1 MHIKVLSGV
10 LCVGLLA
17 ACAQVP
23 RPSTYPYSVQRQMEA
38 AEHWQALAVRM
49 VERLPSWTESVY
61 LPPDDDS
68 LFGQALRSLLKTEL
82 TQRGI
87 TVTDYE
93 SQGLT
98 LAWDVK
104 LVPHGGWRYKPHL
117 PYGGVFVEP
126 LVFLVSPGIATGPL
140 PHYEVIITTKILQP
154 KDVHS
159 RYADIFYV
167 NDGDWWHYV
176 PPKVVKPTPEC
187 DHARVRA
194 QCPLYQY
201 RTDVYRAKCQ
211 DGSGLEVSLGALTV
225 VPPTADRPRPWQA
238 EQCTITAAMAA
249 R

>member
-1 MHIKVLSGV
+1 MHLKALGGV
-10 LCVGLLA
+10 LCAVLLT

-49 VERLPSWTESVY
+49 VQSLPSLTEPVY
-61 LPPDDDS
+61 LPTDDDS
-68 LFGQALRSLLKTEL
+68 LFGQTLRRFLETEL
-82 TQRGI
+82 MRRGI
-87 TVTDYE
+87 AMATTE

-98 LAWDVK
+98 LAWDV
-104 LVPHGGWRYKPHL
+104 LPIRHGRWRYKPHL
-117 PYGGVFVEP
+117 PYGGIFVEP
-126 LVFLVSPGIATGPL
+126 LVFLVSPGIWTGPL
-140 PHYEVIITTKILQP
+140 PQHEVIITTKILRQ
-154 KDVHS
+154 DYLFS
-159 RYADIFYV
+159 RHDDIFYI

-176 PPKVVKPTPEC
+176 PTNGVKPTPEC
-187 DHARVRA
+187 DHARVRV

-225 VPPTADRPRPWQA
+225 FPPIADRPRPWQA
-238 EQCTITAAMAA
+238 EQCTITAAMAT

>member
-1 MHIKVLSGV
+1 MHIKALCGVACVVLSG
-10 LCVGLLA
+10 

-23 RPSTYPYSVQRQMEA
+23 RPSTYPDSFQQQMQA
-38 AEHWQALAVRM
+38 AEHWKTLAVQM
-49 VERLPSWTESVY
+49 VDRLPSGTDLVY
-61 LPPDDDS
+61 LPSEDDS
-68 LFGQALRSLLKTEL
+68 LFGRTLRSLLMTEL

-87 TVTDYE
+87 PVTEFE

-98 LAWDVK
+98 LAWDVQS
-104 LVPHGGWRYKPHL
+104 VPHGGWRYKPHL
-117 PYGGVFVEP
+117 PFPGFLLEP
-126 LVFLVSPGIATGPL
+126 LVFLVSPGVTTGPL
-140 PHYEVIITTKILQP
+140 PYHEVIITTKILDQER
-154 KDVHS
+154 VLW

-167 NDGDWWHYV
+167 NDGDWWHYARPEV
-176 PPKVVKPTPEC
+176 IKPTPAC

-225 VPPTADRPRPWQA
+225 FPPPSDRPRPWQA

>member
-1 MHIKVLSGV
+1 MGMKMLGGMVCVVL
-10 LCVGLLA
+10 LT

-23 RPSTYPYSVQRQMEA
+23 RPSTYPYSVQKQMEA

-49 VERLPSWTESVY
+49 VQSLPSRTEPVY

-68 LFGQALRSLLKTEL
+68 LFGQTLRRFLETEL

-87 TVTDYE
+87 AVTNYE

-98 LAWDVK
+98 LAWDVQ

-117 PYGGVFVEP
+117 PYGGIFVEP
-126 LVFLVSPGIATGPL
+126 LVFLVSPGIWTGPL
-140 PHYEVIITTKILQP
+140 PHYEVMITTKILRQ
-154 KDVHS
+154 DHLLS
-159 RYADIFYV
+159 RHDDIFYV

-176 PPKVVKPTPEC
+176 RMEVIKPGPEC

-225 VPPTADRPRPWQA
+225 IPSIADRPHPWQA